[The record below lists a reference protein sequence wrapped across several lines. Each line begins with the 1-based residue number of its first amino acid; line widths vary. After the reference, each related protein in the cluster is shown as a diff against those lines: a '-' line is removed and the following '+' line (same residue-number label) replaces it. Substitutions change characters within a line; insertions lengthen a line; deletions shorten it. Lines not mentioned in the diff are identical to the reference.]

1 MFLLFYYIIS
11 VIVTFCLLSYILYK
25 EEKYWYKDVSF
36 CNIDTDILRLLIA
49 LSIFLGFLLFP
60 YMIIR
65 IIVEK
70 IKGRKLLIFK
80 NKIL

>member
-25 EEKYWYKDVSF
+25 EEKYWDESVSIYD
-36 CNIDTDILRLLIA
+36 IDISIIGILVA
-49 LSIFLGFLLFP
+49 LSIFFGFLLFP

-70 IKGRKLLIFK
+70 IKGRI
-80 NKIL
+80 